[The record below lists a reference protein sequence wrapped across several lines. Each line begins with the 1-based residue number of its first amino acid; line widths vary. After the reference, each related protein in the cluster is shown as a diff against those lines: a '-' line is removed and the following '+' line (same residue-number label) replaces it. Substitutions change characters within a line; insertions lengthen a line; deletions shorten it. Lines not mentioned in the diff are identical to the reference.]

1 MADAKP
7 PTFVMVPGLRGHVED
22 HWQTLLATEL
32 DGVVTVPPLERDGLS
47 RDARVA
53 ALDKVLAG
61 LSGPVFLVAHSA
73 GALIAVHW
81 AQQHRRPIQGALL
94 VCPPDPD
101 VPLPAGHP
109 SPEAL
114 ADNGWLPTPREQLPF
129 PSLVAASTNDPL
141 AAYGRVVGMAR
152 DWGSRLVVL
161 GEVGHLNPA
170 SGHGPLPQGREL
182 LGDLVRHAARP
193 AEILAGSVGAPGR

>member
-1 MADAKP
+1 MVDAES
-7 PTFVMVPGLRGHVED
+7 PTFVMVPGLRGQVGD

-32 DGVVTVPPLERDGLS
+32 DGVVTVPPLEREGLS
-47 RDARVA
+47 LGARVS
-53 ALDKVLAG
+53 ALDGVLAG

-73 GALIAVHW
+73 GVLISVRW

-94 VCPPDPD
+94 VCPPDLD
-101 VPLPAGHP
+101 EPLPAGHP
-109 SPEAL
+109 SPEML

-141 AAYGRVVGMAR
+141 ATYGRVVGMAR

-161 GEVGHLNPA
+161 GDVGHLDPA

-193 AEILAGSVGAPGR
+193 AGVPA